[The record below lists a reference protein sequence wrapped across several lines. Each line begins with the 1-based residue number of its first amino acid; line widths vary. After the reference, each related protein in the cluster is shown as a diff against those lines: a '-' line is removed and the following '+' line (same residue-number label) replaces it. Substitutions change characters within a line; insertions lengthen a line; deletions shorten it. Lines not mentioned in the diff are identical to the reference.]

1 MVFNLVPSSQHD
13 PQWKND
19 KISGGPDTIG
29 YIGCALTC
37 VFMYIRG
44 WGYTETPGTQAET
57 IHLKS

>member
-1 MVFNLVPSSQHD
+1 MGFNLVPYPQQD

-19 KISGGPDTIG
+19 KIGGGPDTIC
-29 YIGCALTC
+29 YAGCALTC
-37 VFMYIRG
+37 LSMYISG